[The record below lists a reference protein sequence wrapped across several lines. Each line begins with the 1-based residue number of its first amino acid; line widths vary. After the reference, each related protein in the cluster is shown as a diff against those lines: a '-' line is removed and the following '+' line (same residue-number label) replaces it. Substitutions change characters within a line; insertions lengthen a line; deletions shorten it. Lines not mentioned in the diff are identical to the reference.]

1 MGNKTAKPQNIVSPN
16 SEGSFI
22 GTQTGSVRSEE
33 ASRNGNPLPISENL
47 LIKFKHLLSNHESRQ
62 EPIQEPRQ
70 EPTREPIQEPRQEP
84 RQEPIQE
91 PRQEPWQ
98 EPWQESRHNE
108 ENTNLLIKFKHLLKS
123 DDVEDYIAEIT
134 TEENGKVTE
143 KPKRIKIGDFKKLY
157 DA

>member
-33 ASRNGNPLPISENL
+33 ATRNGNPLPISENL

-62 EPIQEPRQ
+62 EPRQEPRREPIQELRQ
-70 EPTREPIQEPRQEP
+70 EPTREPTQEPTREP
-84 RQEPIQE
+84 T
-91 PRQEPWQ
+91 QEPWR
-98 EPWQESRHNE
+98 ESRHNE

-143 KPKRIKIGDFKKLY
+143 KPKRIKIGDFKKLS